1 MGLAPETHHFKDPYQ
16 ESILLK
22 KQQAWRGRSGI
33 QNHRQEQPAGQPL
46 RLINTL
52 HCMDQLA
59 EGKWDIMI
67 TPEFRDWKSS
77 PFLLQEKN
85 FFLIFHSCKHIH
97 KNPTAL
103 EWTQYLRR

>member
-1 MGLAPETHHFKDPYQ
+1 
-16 ESILLK
+16 
-22 KQQAWRGRSGI
+22 
-33 QNHRQEQPAGQPL
+33 
-46 RLINTL
+46 
-52 HCMDQLA
+52 MDQLA

-77 PFLLQEKN
+77 PFLLQEKKI
-85 FFLIFHSCKHIH
+85 FLIFHSCKHIH